1 MWKYCGFLLC
11 GASLAFAA
19 PQNSPATPSASAAN
33 DSSNALMT
41 SFLNV
46 CGGQPTAS
54 VSCGAHDSEEHLKTI
69 EVRVIYWLST
79 PLPFYEKT
87 VQYDVVQ
94 YESTVSTTATRTIT
108 NNATG
113 LDMQSYTSL
122 IPSAQVSPSGPYDI
136 SEVDA
141 VYGTLETI
149 GTHVLTYPTPYALI
163 LSRIHVHQM
172 GMCDDG
178 TEFTTSAWF
187 SQPAPIPLPTT
198 LPYLNMDS
206 SVNFTIPGFNEA
218 FHNLYPALDYC
229 SFSAFSGQP
238 SPKVVVETA
247 VTTNIRTVSALQ
259 ADATPTSASSSMS
272 GGGGGSNAAALSS
285 AAGQLG
291 SLASYIICGLGASC
305 SSSSGSSP
313 SSAPAS
319 VKAGATDSHGRAY
332 FMATP
337 TASTAPTVATLG
349 GQGSEAAVPLY
360 TQSGGAVVVPQW
372 RTLTP
377 GAAAATVGDAVMSV
391 GTDGVV
397 VVDGNTVAK
406 GAVQAAQTGD
416 GGGGSTGRSTS
427 SGSSG
432 GGGSQGTTPSEQRSL
447 AAMVVGERG
456 RLWVLGSCLV
466 ASTSFVLAFL

>member
-1 MWKYCGFLLC
+1 
-11 GASLAFAA
+11 
-19 PQNSPATPSASAAN
+19 
-33 DSSNALMT
+33 
-41 SFLNV
+41 
-46 CGGQPTAS
+46 
-54 VSCGAHDSEEHLKTI
+54 
-69 EVRVIYWLST
+69 
-79 PLPFYEKT
+79 
-87 VQYDVVQ
+87 
-94 YESTVSTTATRTIT
+94 
-108 NNATG
+108 
-113 LDMQSYTSL
+113 
-122 IPSAQVSPSGPYDI
+122 
-136 SEVDA
+136 
-141 VYGTLETI
+141 
-149 GTHVLTYPTPYALI
+149 
-163 LSRIHVHQM
+163 M

-218 FHNLYPALDYC
+218 FHDLYPALDYC
-229 SFSAFSGQP
+229 TFSAFSGQP

-247 VTTNIRTVSALQ
+247 VHTDIRTVSALQ

-272 GGGGGSNAAALSS
+272 GDSNAAALSS

-305 SSSSGSSP
+305 TSSSGSSP
-313 SSAPAS
+313 SAPAS

-332 FMATP
+332 FIATP
-337 TASTAPTVATLG
+337 TASTAPTVATM
-349 GQGSEAAVPLY
+349 GQSNGAVPIY

-372 RTLTP
+372 RTLMP

-391 GTDGVV
+391 GTDGMV

-416 GGGGSTGRSTS
+416 GSSGGGGSTGRSTS
-427 SGSSG
+427 QG
-432 GGGSQGTTPSEQRSL
+432 GGSSQGTTPSEQRSL
-447 AAMVVGERG
+447 AAMVVGEKG

>member
-1 MWKYCGFLLC
+1 
-11 GASLAFAA
+11 
-19 PQNSPATPSASAAN
+19 
-33 DSSNALMT
+33 
-41 SFLNV
+41 
-46 CGGQPTAS
+46 
-54 VSCGAHDSEEHLKTI
+54 
-69 EVRVIYWLST
+69 
-79 PLPFYEKT
+79 
-87 VQYDVVQ
+87 
-94 YESTVSTTATRTIT
+94 
-108 NNATG
+108 
-113 LDMQSYTSL
+113 
-122 IPSAQVSPSGPYDI
+122 
-136 SEVDA
+136 
-141 VYGTLETI
+141 
-149 GTHVLTYPTPYALI
+149 
-163 LSRIHVHQM
+163 M

-218 FHNLYPALDYC
+218 FHNLYPLLDYC
-229 SFSAFSGQP
+229 TFSAFSGQP

-247 VTTNIRTVSALQ
+247 VHTDIRTVSALQ

-272 GGGGGSNAAALSS
+272 GDSNAAALSS

-305 SSSSGSSP
+305 SASPAGSSSP
-313 SSAPAS
+313 SAPAS

-332 FMATP
+332 FMATQ
-337 TASTAPTVATLG
+337 TGSTAPTVATLG
-349 GQGSEAAVPLY
+349 QGSDPAVPLY

-372 RTLTP
+372 RTLMP

-391 GTDGVV
+391 GTDGAV

-406 GAVQAAQTGD
+406 GAVAAQTGA
-416 GGGGSTGRSTS
+416 GQGSTGRSTS
-427 SGSSG
+427 QGSGGGGG

-447 AAMVVGERG
+447 AAVMVGEKG